1 MEAPLALCLERV
13 ASRDQADQIPMEED
27 GIREVYAR
35 SGAVGLPYDIVLENV
50 GLTDEQVLRP
60 FLEAGVGPC

>member
-1 MEAPLALCLERV
+1 
-13 ASRDQADQIPMEED
+13 MEED